1 MNIFTIFFL
10 QNFSKIFSK
19 THQIVSFLKIFSG
32 EHAPEPPYQTRG
44 FATRCMAR
52 SAMQIP
58 PLLQKYFEP
67 PPRNEILDTPLVE
80 LLILSLPVQ
89 LCEFVIM
96 DRYCIVVA
104 LSISLELKVDSV
116 ALLS

>member
-1 MNIFTIFFL
+1 M
-10 QNFSKIFSK
+10 
-19 THQIVSFLKIFSG
+19 
-32 EHAPEPPYQTRG
+32 PPNPL
-44 FATRCMAR
+44 ANAWR

-58 PLLQKYFEP
+58 PLLQKYFEPP